1 MIAAPAPPDTDASP
15 VDDEEATVTQLERL
29 ATVFVELADTLVERF
44 DVVEFLQLLT
54 ERSVE
59 LLQVDAAGLMLSDQG
74 GGLSLMTS
82 TQQRTRLLELF
93 ELQVDEG
100 PCLDCFTSG
109 EPVVNVALAQA
120 LERWPAF
127 AAEAASLGFGA
138 THALPLRLRGQV
150 IGAMNL
156 FTVGEGR
163 LPQETLTVG
172 QAMAD
177 VATIGLLQERSVQ
190 EQTVLSEQLQ
200 LALHSRVV
208 IEQAKGMLSER
219 QGVSVPEAFELLRR
233 HARGEGILL
242 TAAAAQVVEGTLTS
256 VRPR

>member
-1 MIAAPAPPDTDASP
+1 M
-15 VDDEEATVTQLERL
+15 TQLERL

-59 LLQVDAAGLMLSDQG
+59 LLEVDAAGLMLSDQG

-82 TQQRTRLLELF
+82 TEDRTRLLELF
-93 ELQVDEG
+93 ELQVAEG
-100 PCLDCFTSG
+100 PCLDCFTTG
-109 EPVVNVALAQA
+109 EAVVNVSIARARS
-120 LERWPAF
+120 RWPAF
-127 AAEAASLGFGA
+127 SAAATELGFGG

-150 IGAMNL
+150 IGAINL
-156 FTVGEGR
+156 FTNGEDA
-163 LPQETLTVG
+163 LPRESLTVG

-190 EQTVLSEQLQ
+190 EKTVLSEQLQ
-200 LALHSRVV
+200 LALHSRVI

-219 QGVSVPEAFELLRR
+219 QGVPVAEAFQLLRR
-233 HARGEGILL
+233 HARREGILL
-242 TAAAAQVVEGTLTS
+242 TAAASQVIDGTLTT
-256 VRPR
+256 VAPR